1 MVVLHHLEDSDRV
14 ILCRLTCFWFVH
26 KGFPHYLQ
34 RLKGRDIFMG
44 CLFVGELLQLAI
56 FCLLMIRYYF
66 VVLTR
71 MKSKLFLMCYKFM
84 QHPSVN
90 ALILKSLLSSS
101 AVILMWIR
109 RRELKQHWALERWT
123 GLSHT
128 LGFLL
133 WLADL
138 KIKLFPILRIE
149 FGRKFRAR
157 RVNCYQEQA
166 RRFLLKQLH
175 NQYLHT
181 IVVFQLP
188 RKLCDDL
195 NAMWARFW
203 WG

>member
-1 MVVLHHLEDSDRV
+1 
-14 ILCRLTCFWFVH
+14 
-26 KGFPHYLQ
+26 
-34 RLKGRDIFMG
+34 MG

-109 RRELKQHWALERWT
+109 RRELKKHWALERWT

-133 WLADL
+133 
-138 KIKLFPILRIE
+138 
-149 FGRKFRAR
+149 
-157 RVNCYQEQA
+157 
-166 RRFLLKQLH
+166 
-175 NQYLHT
+175 
-181 IVVFQLP
+181 
-188 RKLCDDL
+188 
-195 NAMWARFW
+195 
-203 WG
+203 